1 MRDVVSSDGHVMKS
15 TLFRV
20 ALFRAALC
28 SAAILC
34 VNEALA
40 EGKGAPLAKRSPETA
55 TKPQQGAGV
64 DGVQLAMLIKSTVIA
79 LQHANQTGNY
89 SVLRDLGTPLFRERF
104 DQVKLSAI
112 FSGLRGRGVN
122 LSPVLLLSPNLTK
135 QPELTDQKQLRVIGN
150 FPTQP
155 LQIKYELVFQQI
167 DGVWRVDGVSV
178 EAVAAQTTQ
187 AGQTSGGPS
196 LAAQMPAPGKP
207 VASAKSGK
215 KAVQQQN

>member
-1 MRDVVSSDGHVMKS
+1 MKS

-20 ALFRAALC
+20 VLFRAVLC
-28 SAAILC
+28 SAAIIWTT
-34 VNEALA
+34 EAFA
-40 EGKGAPLAKRSPETA
+40 QGKGAPLADRSLKAAARPQKNA
-55 TKPQQGAGV
+55 TM
-64 DGVQLAMLIKSTVIA
+64 DGVQLAMLIKSTIIA

-122 LSPVLLLSPNLTK
+122 LSPILVLSPNLTR
-135 QPELTDQKQLRVIGN
+135 QPELKDKQLRLMGN

-167 DGVWRVDGVSV
+167 DSVWRVDGVSV
-178 EAVAAQTTQ
+178 EAVAVQTTQ
-187 AGQTSGGPS
+187 AGQNRGAPS
-196 LAAQMPAPGKP
+196 LAAQTPAPGRP
-207 VASAKSGK
+207 SASAKSGK
-215 KAVQQQN
+215 RPVRQQN